1 MESKTK
7 SFNIQGMHCA
17 SCAVII
23 EKKLKKLPGV
33 DTVEVNFATEK
44 AKVGFDEKSVSVD
57 RMNEEIGKLGYILHS
72 NEAKIST
79 SHADMGEMPGMSHE
93 EHLNMNASREDKEKE
108 LSDKLGKVQF
118 VFPLSL
124 LIFGIMIWDILAKSF
139 ESIPNLPLTMSVLN
153 NILLVL
159 STITMF
165 WIGRPFLDGVF
176 RFIKYRVA
184 NMDTLI
190 GIGTLA
196 AYLYSAVVTLFP
208 ALRTSFGL
216 PEYTY
221 FDVTIVVIGFV
232 TFGKYLEARSK
243 FKTGEAIEKLL
254 GLQAKTATV
263 IRNGQEIIVSVAE
276 VVVGDILV
284 VKPGA
289 KIPVDGKIVD
299 GSSSVDESMVTGE
312 SIPVDKKVGDLVI
325 GSTINKQGNFKMTA
339 LKVGSETMLA
349 QIVKMVEDAQGSRA
363 PIQALADKISAVFV
377 PVVLSISIVSFAVW
391 LIFGIPALGSSLAIS
406 YGLLSFVGVLVIA
419 CPCALGLATPTA
431 IIVGVGKGAENGILV
446 KDAESLEILSRIDT
460 VVFDKTGTITNG
472 KPEVTDLII
481 LDKNFSRAEI
491 LRLAGSLEN
500 LSEHPLAEA
509 IVNFAKKEGAVFSEV
524 KNFSALEGIGVSG
537 VIDGKEILI
546 RKPGRDTE
554 RNGKI
559 NEFENEGKTTI
570 ILVVD
575 KINVA
580 IISLVDSLKDN
591 AKEIIA
597 RLKKSGIQTV
607 MLTGDNRATAN
618 YIGGLSGVDEVIAEV
633 MPKDKQQK
641 VKDLQASGKIV
652 AMVGDGVNDAP
663 ALAQA
668 NVGVAMAT
676 GTDVAMESAGITLL
690 HGDIKKLMQAIDLSR
705 YTIRT
710 VKQNLFWAFIY
721 NIVGIPVAAGVLFPF
736 FGIVLN
742 PIFAGIAMA
751 GSSVSVVANSLR
763 LKTKKIN

>member
-1 MESKTK
+1 MK
-7 SFNIQGMHCA
+7 SFNIKGMDCA

-23 EKKLKKLPGV
+23 EKKLKKLDGV
-33 DTVEVNFATEK
+33 NSVNVNFATEK
-44 AKVGFDEKSVSVD
+44 ASVDFDDNKVSVD
-57 RMNEEIGKLGYILHS
+57 EMNKEIGKLGYTFHVAGE
-72 NEAKIST
+72 NVG
-79 SHADMGEMPGMSHE
+79 MGQKEMSEMPGMSHA
-93 EHLNMNASREDKEKE
+93 EHLNMNASKEDKAKE
-108 LSDKLGKVQF
+108 LKEKLGKVKF
-118 VFPLSL
+118 VFPLS
-124 LIFGIMIWDILAKSF
+124 IFVFAIMIWDVLSKSF
-139 ESIPNLPLTMSVLN
+139 PGFPEIPVPMEYINAIFLILSSI
-153 NILLVL
+153 
-159 STITMF
+159 TIF
-165 WIGRPFLDGVF
+165 WIGQPFLLGVW

-190 GIGTLA
+190 GIGTSV
-196 AYLYSAVVTLFP
+196 AYLYSAVITLFP
-208 ALRTSFGL
+208 IIRTSLGL

-221 FDVTIVVIGFV
+221 FDVVIVVIGFV
-232 TFGKYLEARSK
+232 TFGKYLESRSK

-263 IRNGQEIIVSVAE
+263 IREGKEVVVSVAE
-276 VVVGDILV
+276 VIVGDVII

-289 KIPVDGKIVD
+289 KIPVDGKILE

-312 SIPVDKKVGDLVI
+312 SIPIDKKIGDLVI

-363 PIQALADKISAVFV
+363 PIQALADKISAIFV
-377 PVVLSISIVSFAVW
+377 PVVLSIAVASLAVW
-391 LIFGIPALGSSLAIS
+391 LIIGIPALGSSTAIS

-446 KDAESLEILSRIDT
+446 KDAESLEILSKVNT

-472 KPEVTDLII
+472 RPSVTDVVI
-481 LDKNFSRAEI
+481 LDASFTEEEVLK
-491 LRLAGSLEN
+491 LTGSIEK

-509 IVNFAKKEGAVFSEV
+509 IVDHAKNKGLSLSEV
-524 KNFSALEGIGVSG
+524 KNFVALESVGVKG
-537 VIDGKEILI
+537 LIDGKEILVK
-546 RKPGRDTE
+546 KPDSANRDE
-554 RNGKI
+554 RII
-559 NEFENEGKTTI
+559 NLERQGKT
-570 ILVVD
+570 VVIVEIE
-575 KINVA
+575 KSNVA
-580 IISLVDSLKDN
+580 IIALSDTLKEE
-591 AKEIIA
+591 AIAIIEK
-597 RLKKSGIQTV
+597 LKKKGIQTIL
-607 MLTGDNRATAN
+607 LTGDNLQAAN
-618 YIGGLSGVDEVIAEV
+618 YIAKLSGVDEVIGEV
-633 MPKDKQQK
+633 MPSDKQQK
-641 VKDLQASGKIV
+641 IKDLQTQGKIV

-668 NVGVAMAT
+668 NVGIAMAT

-705 YTIRT
+705 LTIRT

-721 NIVGIPVAAGVLFPF
+721 NIVGIPIAAGLLFPF

-763 LKTKKIN
+763 LKTKKLN

>member
-1 MESKTK
+1 MDVL
-7 SFNIQGMHCA
+7 N
-17 SCAVII
+17 
-23 EKKLKKLPGV
+23 
-33 DTVEVNFATEK
+33 AT
-44 AKVGFDEKSVSVD
+44 
-57 RMNEEIGKLGYILHS
+57 
-72 NEAKIST
+72 
-79 SHADMGEMPGMSHE
+79 
-93 EHLNMNASREDKEKE
+93 
-108 LSDKLGKVQF
+108 
-118 VFPLSL
+118 L
-124 LIFGIMIWDILAKSF
+124 LILS
-139 ESIPNLPLTMSVLN
+139 SI
-153 NILLVL
+153 
-159 STITMF
+159 TIF
-165 WIGRPFLDGVF
+165 WIGQPFLVGVW

-208 ALRTSFGL
+208 SVKTSLGL

-232 TFGKYLEARSK
+232 TFGKYLESRSK

-263 IRNGQEIIVSVAE
+263 IREGKEVIISIAE
-276 VVVGDILV
+276 VVVGDVVV

-289 KIPVDGKIVD
+289 KIPVDGKIIEGV
-299 GSSSVDESMVTGE
+299 SSVDESMITGE
-312 SIPVDKKVGDLVI
+312 SIPTDKEVGDLVI

-377 PVVLSISIVSFAVW
+377 PMVLGIAFVSLSSW
-391 LIFGIPALGSSLAIS
+391 LIFGIPALGSSMAIS

-446 KDAESLEILSRIDT
+446 KDAESLEVLSKVDT

-472 KPEVTDLII
+472 KPIVTDVVVLENSFPEDKI
-481 LDKNFSRAEI
+481 LE
-491 LRLAGSLEN
+491 LAGSVEK

-509 IVNFAKKEGAVFSEV
+509 IVDFAKNKGLNILEV
-524 KNFSALEGIGVSG
+524 KDFTALEGIGVKG
-537 VIDGKEILI
+537 RIGEIEILI
-546 RKPGRDTE
+546 RKPAGSDRDE
-554 RNGKI
+554 QII
-559 NEFENEGKTTI
+559 NLENQGKTVI
-570 ILVVD
+570 IVQAGEN
-575 KINVA
+575 KIA
-580 IISLVDSLKDN
+580 IIALSDTLKV
-591 AKEIIA
+591 ESIA
-597 RLKKSGIQTV
+597 TIAELKKKGVRTI
-607 MLTGDNRATAN
+607 MLTGDNLRAAN
-618 YIGGLSGVDEVIAEV
+618 YIAKLSGVDEIIGEV

-641 VKDLQASGKIV
+641 IIDLQAQGRIV

-668 NVGVAMAT
+668 NVGIAMAT

-690 HGDIKKLMQAIDLSR
+690 HGDIEKLMKAIDLSR

-721 NIVGIPVAAGVLFPF
+721 NIIGIPVAAGVLFPF

-763 LKTKKIN
+763 LKTKKLK